1 MRGPIPQRKRW
12 HNKEKHQD
20 FSADPKLRSE
30 SLLLFADGTYGVL
43 IMLAG
48 REGLK
53 LDVLP
58 GREWP
63 KREGDGAS

>member
-12 HNKEKHQD
+12 HNEEKHQD

-48 REGLK
+48 QEGLK

-58 GREWP
+58 
-63 KREGDGAS
+63 